1 MTVGVIKLISM
12 LIQRVEKLRKILQE
26 KSLDG
31 FLVSNFFNILYLTG
45 FKTLTENEREAWM
58 LVTKNHIYLFT
69 DSRYININ
77 SKSEARNP
85 KQIQNN
91 NYKTKLITPEKGLIK
106 HLQEIVEEEKIQRL
120 GFEGDDLKVN
130 ELQKMKTFL
139 TNVELI
145 SLEKL
150 IIKIREIK
158 DEEEISNL
166 RTACKIADQC
176 LEEIVK
182 TIKPGTSEKE
192 IAFRIEFWL
201 KEKGYGLSF
210 YPIIAI
216 DKNSAV
222 PHYDTR
228 AGNDEKVKKNSIILI
243 DYGAKFE
250 DYHSDTT
257 RMIFVGKPTS
267 EMINTY
273 KILLNAQEKTIERLK
288 TDNNPVSVDQFCRQ
302 QLTSHYSLATNHSSY
317 SHSTGHGVGL
327 RIHEFPKISFT
338 STDVLLLNQVVT
350 IEPGVYINNKWG
362 MRIEDTVLIKEKGEI
377 EVLTKFSKKLLIISN
392 Y

>member
-1 MTVGVIKLISM
+1 M
-12 LIQRVEKLRKILQE
+12 LQTRINKLRKILIE
-26 KSLDG
+26 KNLGG

-45 FKTLTENEREAWM
+45 FKTLTDNEREAWT
-58 LVTKNHIYLFT
+58 LVTAKSTYLFT
-69 DSRYININ
+69 DSRYLNDKIQMTND
-77 SKSEARNP
+77 KS
-85 KQIQNN
+85 ITNN
-91 NYKTKLITPEKGLIK
+91 KFLNLKLITPEKGLIK
-106 HLQEIVEEEKIQRL
+106 HLIEIVNEEKIQIM

-201 KEKGYGLSF
+201 KEKGYDLSF

-222 PHYDTR
+222 PHYGTR